1 MALFSIGVGV
11 LLIFLIFVMLA
22 AARRSEMGMARA
34 VGAKRGHMVQMFLY
48 EGTAYALIAAAVGVL
63 LGLGVSA
70 VIVGVVNRIF
80 STIDQGDFQLV
91 THFEPRS
98 VIVAYCLGM
107 AMTFGTVVFSAY
119 RVSRLNIVMAI
130 RDLPEALMSSEAL
143 PFRARLIGLLRA
155 LGRPF
160 FPLCAPLRAS
170 GGAG

>member
-11 LLIFLIFVMLA
+11 LLIFLIFIFVMLA

-98 VIVAYCLGM
+98 VIVAYCLG
-107 AMTFGTVVFSAY
+107 
-119 RVSRLNIVMAI
+119 
-130 RDLPEALMSSEAL
+130 
-143 PFRARLIGLLRA
+143 
-155 LGRPF
+155 
-160 FPLCAPLRAS
+160 
-170 GGAG
+170 